1 MKNLA
6 RALAS
11 AALLATLAGTALAQ
25 GPASGPG
32 PGAGG
37 PRMGPGAGMGPGTGM
52 GPGAGMPRWGQ
63 DATPGWGMMSDAER
77 QQHREKMQSLKS
89 HEECKAYME
98 QHHQQMVERAKA
110 KGVSMPGQPRRDACA
125 GLK

>member
-1 MKNLA
+1 MKDLA

-37 PRMGPGAGMGPGTGM
+37 PRMGPGAGMPRGG
-52 GPGAGMPRWGQ
+52 PRWGQ

-77 QQHREKMQSLKS
+77 KQHREKMQSMTS
-89 HEECKAYME
+89 HEECKVYME

-110 KGVSMPGQPRRDACA
+110 RGLNMPGQPRRDACA